1 MAILK
6 DITQKH
12 LCAFLRAVAWDLNLS
27 KNNEDN
33 VFSLEQAWSKGQ
45 SMILEPVT
53 ASFWLPTITA
63 LRLFCNKV
71 A

>member
-1 MAILK
+1 M
-6 DITQKH
+6 
-12 LCAFLRAVAWDLNLS
+12 CAFLRAVAWDLNLS

-63 LRLFCNKV
+63 LRLL
-71 A
+71 